1 MRVTRQKEIA
11 MSISIQLARIF
22 SVYLI
27 LMGLSMLINRSFYRA
42 AVKEMASNNIAMLLV
57 ATITLTVGVVLI
69 SLHNLWV
76 HDWRVTIT
84 LFCWL
89 IMFSG
94 IVRTLFPTFVQ
105 GMAGRLTMKNGS
117 FVRIVSFV
125 CLILGVFYGYLG
137 FH

>member
-1 MRVTRQKEIA
+1 
-11 MSISIQLARIF
+11 MSISVQLARIF
-22 SVYLI
+22 SVYL
-27 LMGLSMLINRSFYRA
+27 LLVGLSMLINRSFYRA
-42 AVKEMASNNIAMLLV
+42 AVKEIASNNIAMLLIS
-57 ATITLTVGVVLI
+57 TITLTVGVVLV

-76 HDWRVTIT
+76 HDWRVSIT

-94 IVRTLFPTFVQ
+94 TVRTLFPTYVQ

-125 CLILGVFYGYLG
+125 SIILGLFYGYLG